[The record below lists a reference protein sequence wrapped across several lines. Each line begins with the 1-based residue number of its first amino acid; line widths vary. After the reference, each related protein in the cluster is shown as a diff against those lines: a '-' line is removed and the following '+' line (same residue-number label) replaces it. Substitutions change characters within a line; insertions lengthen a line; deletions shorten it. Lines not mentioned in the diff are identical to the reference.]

1 MENGYSVYVYQGTNT
16 NLKIL
21 NNTFAFGNPYCR
33 YASIFTDALMVDLQI
48 KNNVQHNAA
57 GTTYLW
63 AWDLETLSNVSVTH
77 NISPG
82 NILVSGA
89 NCSSAVSPLPSGVT
103 ESDNLW
109 TTDPLLVDPASPLT
123 GGLRLQTP
131 RPRPST
137 AAPTSQRWA

>member
-21 NNTFAFGNPYCR
+21 NTFAFGNPYCR
-33 YASIFTDALMVDLQI
+33 HASIFTDALMVDLQI

-103 ESDNLW
+103 ETNNLGRPILCSS
-109 TTDPLLVDPASPLT
+109 TRPLL
-123 GGLRLQTP
+123 
-131 RPRPST
+131 
-137 AAPTSQRWA
+137 